1 MDNVNS
7 SKSTGKFHDYISS
20 SAVICHSNASNSE
33 KVIDELVKLIC
44 KRNPPLDRV
53 AVRESV
59 FAREALFPTVIAP
72 GLAMPH
78 ARING
83 LDKLAVALAT
93 SRDGVRFG
101 SEEDGELVK
110 VIVLVLSPADD
121 PGLHL
126 QVVSALAKEFSDLE
140 KIDKLA
146 ALESVAQVV
155 EFFGTQMRLP
165 DCLKV
170 GDLASPVGAVLLEN
184 DSLAFAFRKFAE
196 KRTAQIP
203 VLDNDGNLKGVI
215 TLKDI
220 LRYNLPEEVLT
231 KNDITAL
238 FNLKPYAEVLSRAD
252 NIKVSEL
259 VSSDFQRVGEEFPA
273 AKMIKLFL
281 DTNLREILVVDRKGR
296 LRGELKLR
304 DFVAKIFWE

>member
-1 MDNVNS
+1 MDKVNS
-7 SKSTGKFHDYISS
+7 KATGKFQDYVSS
-20 SAVICHSNASNSE
+20 SAVICHSKADSSE
-33 KVIDELVKLIC
+33 KIIRELIKLVTN
-44 KRNPPLDRV
+44 RNPGLDRD
-53 AVRESV
+53 AVCESV

-78 ARING
+78 ARIPG
-83 LDKLAVALAT
+83 LDKLMVALAT
-93 SRDGVRFG
+93 SEEGVMFG
-101 SEEDGELVK
+101 NGDEGEKVK
-110 VIVLVLSPADD
+110 VIVLVLSPAED

-126 QVVSALAKEFSDLE
+126 QVVSVIAKEFSE
-140 KIDKLA
+140 FAKIDKLA
-146 ALESVAQVV
+146 ALDSVAKVV
-155 EFFGTQMRLP
+155 EFFGTQLRLP

-170 GDLASPVGAVLLEN
+170 GDLATPVGAVLLES

-203 VLDNDGNLKGVI
+203 VLDNAGNLKGVI

-220 LRYNLPEEVLT
+220 LRYNLPEEVLV
-231 KNDITAL
+231 KNDLTVL
-238 FNLKPYAEVLSRAD
+238 FNLKPYAEVISRAD
-252 NIKVSEL
+252 HVKVKDL
-259 VSSDFQRVGEEFPA
+259 VSTDFQKVGEELYA
-273 AKMIKLFL
+273 ANLIKLFL